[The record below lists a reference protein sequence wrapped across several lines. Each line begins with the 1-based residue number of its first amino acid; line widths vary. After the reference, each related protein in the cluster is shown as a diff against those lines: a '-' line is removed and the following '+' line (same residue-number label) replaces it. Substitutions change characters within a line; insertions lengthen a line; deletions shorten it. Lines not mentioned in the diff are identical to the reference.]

1 MSQLVF
7 INGKVVTF
15 DGNDRIAS
23 AVAIQNDR
31 IALVG
36 SDDDIREAYAKADRV
51 IDLKG
56 RVLVPGL
63 TDGHAHLDREGL
75 KDVYPS
81 LGGAKCIDDILA
93 VIAKEVKAKKPG
105 EWIVTMPV
113 GKPPTYWKVEEGL
126 KEGRYPTRW
135 DLDKVS
141 PNNPVYI
148 RPAWGYWSH
157 LLPVVSVANSRAL
170 EIAGLN
176 KSSVPAAGSIEYDR
190 DEKGELT
197 GIFREQNFMPVM
209 ELSVFSMMPRFTHL
223 HRVQGIRTSMKAYNA
238 FGTTGIFEEHGVS
251 GELIAAYQEL
261 NQNEELTVRARL
273 SYSPSWTDH
282 QGFSNSWLID
292 KWAGMLRGRGFGD
305 EHLRLMGFFVAA
317 EVTLENRL
325 RAMCAPYTGWAGFNY
340 DTALP
345 KDQLI
350 EVLVAAARLGV
361 RPGGFA
367 GHHLLDVFE
376 EVHQIV
382 PIDKQRWV
390 LGHISNFSRRDVE
403 RIKRLGLV
411 LTTHTNRHIRREGHI
426 NQNKKGVD
434 PHHDVVPLRS
444 LIDAGVHVSLATDN
458 VPISLFHPIW
468 HCVNRVDQY
477 TNEKIA
483 PEQAITRYEALRAA
497 TYEGAYLT
505 FDEKERGS
513 IEVGKKADLAVLSAD
528 PLTVAEDDIKDI
540 ASDLT
545 DYNGR
550 VVHEVT

>member
-1 MSQLVF
+1 VF

-15 DGNDRIAS
+15 DGEDRIAS
-23 AVAIQNDR
+23 AVAVQDDR

-36 SDDDIREAYAKADRV
+36 SDSDVRAAYPKADRV

-56 RVLVPGL
+56 RVLIPGL

-75 KDVYPS
+75 KSVFPS
-81 LGGAKCIDDILA
+81 LGGARCIDDILA
-93 VIAKEVKAKKPG
+93 TVAKEVKKKRPG

-113 GKPPTYWKVEEGL
+113 GDPPAYWKVAEGL

-141 PNNPVYI
+141 PDNPVYI
-148 RPAWGYWSH
+148 RPAWGYWNH

-170 EIAGLN
+170 EVAGLT
-176 KSSVPAAGSIEYDR
+176 KSSVPAADSIEYDR
-190 DEKGELT
+190 DEKGKLT
-197 GIFREQNFMPVM
+197 GIFREQNFMPVL
-209 ELSVFSMMPRFTHL
+209 ELTVFGMTPRFTHS
-223 HRVQGIRTSMKAYNA
+223 HRVQGIRDSMKAYNA
-238 FGTTGIFEEHGVS
+238 FGTTAIFEEHGVS

-261 NQNEELTVRARL
+261 NENDELTVRARL
-273 SYSPSWTDH
+273 SYSPSWADQ

-305 EHLRLMGFFVAA
+305 EHLRLMGFFVSP
-317 EVTLENRL
+317 EVTRENKL
-325 RAMCAPYTGWAGFNY
+325 RAMSAPYTGWAGFNY

-345 KDQLI
+345 KEQLKD
-350 EVLVAAARLGV
+350 VLVAAARLGV
-361 RPGGFA
+361 RPGGLN
-367 GHHLLDVFE
+367 GHLLDVYE

-382 PIDKQRWV
+382 PIDKQRWII
-390 LGHISNFSRRDVE
+390 GHISNISRRDIE

-411 LTTHTNRHIRREGHI
+411 LTTHTNRHLRREGHI
-426 NQNKKGVD
+426 NLKMKGVD

-444 LIDAGVHVSLATDN
+444 LIDAGIHVSLATDN
-458 VPISLFHPIW
+458 VPVSLFHPIW

-477 TNEKIA
+477 TNEKVA

-505 FDEKERGS
+505 FDEKLRGS
-513 IEVGKKADLAVLSAD
+513 IEVGKRADLAVLSAD
-528 PLTVAEDDIKDI
+528 PLTVPEDDIKDI
-540 ASDLT
+540 AADLT
-545 DYNGR
+545 VYNGR
-550 VVHEVT
+550 VVHEVA